1 MIRRARL
8 IDATKIIPLTEKFY
22 KQLSYART
30 YKFDYETV
38 FELSTKLIQH
48 SIVFVLELEEKI
60 VGVMAVSVHPF
71 MFNKNE
77 LSAGEVIWWVE
88 PEAQDQG
95 WGRKLLQA
103 ADAECAK
110 WGLPSC
116 QLSLMAESPPHA
128 QTLYEALGYQL
139 TELSFTKEF

>member
-1 MIRRARL
+1 MIRRAKL
-8 IDATKIIPLTEKFY
+8 FDAPKIVPLTEKFY
-22 KQLSYART
+22 TKLSYART

-38 FELSTKLIQH
+38 FELSTKLIQN
-48 SIVFVLELEEKI
+48 SIVFVVELEDKI

-71 MFNKNE
+71 LFNKNQ

-95 WGRKLLQA
+95 WGRKLLQSV
-103 ADAECAK
+103 DSECSR
-110 WGLPSC
+110 WGLPTC
-116 QLSLMAESPPHA
+116 QLFLMAESPPHA